1 MQQVNGKNICENCFA
16 DMKETDL
23 FCSVCGFRMDQYT
36 PSPGALAVGEILAGK
51 YLVGKMLG
59 RGGFGITYLGYDI
72 QGDRKVAIKE
82 YLPDGLAARQP
93 GQNTLTVYTGE
104 KQELFKKGAEKFFEE
119 AKTVSRFNGNPNI
132 VSVYEFF
139 YENNTAYFVMEY
151 LDGMDLKK
159 YVVSRGG
166 KISQE
171 EMAEVIMPVIDALTV
186 VHSAGILHRDISP
199 DNIFVMQDH
208 TTKLLDFGAARQVI
222 GAESKSLSV
231 VLKQGFAPIEQ
242 YQTRGNFGPW
252 SDIYSLCASM
262 YFALTGQVGS
272 SFPVIEGSVGAALL
286 CEESES
292 EILEL
297 AGECRA
303 DLPEKRDPELVLRA
317 VRDVREKGYA
327 LNLRRNRWNIAA
339 MSMPVRD
346 AGGAVIAALTLIGTE
361 DDFAAGRRKKQL
373 SILEKAVHECM
384 NRSS

>member
-139 YENNTAYFVMEY
+139 YENCKEFLARS
-151 LDGMDLKK
+151 LDGYAPASRPPQCRSQRQKEKK
-159 YVVSRGG
+159 LC
-166 KISQE
+166 ILPI
-171 EMAEVIMPVIDALTV
+171 MASIPP
-186 VHSAGILHRDISP
+186 GCPRDTI
-199 DNIFVMQDH
+199 
-208 TTKLLDFGAARQVI
+208 
-222 GAESKSLSV
+222 
-231 VLKQGFAPIEQ
+231 
-242 YQTRGNFGPW
+242 
-252 SDIYSLCASM
+252 
-262 YFALTGQVGS
+262 
-272 SFPVIEGSVGAALL
+272 
-286 CEESES
+286 
-292 EILEL
+292 
-297 AGECRA
+297 
-303 DLPEKRDPELVLRA
+303 
-317 VRDVREKGYA
+317 
-327 LNLRRNRWNIAA
+327 
-339 MSMPVRD
+339 
-346 AGGAVIAALTLIGTE
+346 
-361 DDFAAGRRKKQL
+361 
-373 SILEKAVHECM
+373 
-384 NRSS
+384 